1 MPTDPRELVLAELRK
16 QTELLGA
23 ILMALNERRTITPK
37 DGAAVA
43 NAIPDRLLEGQYG
56 DPIVKAKSPKDWMG
70 DDMTGKRFSECPP
83 AYLDLVADRCEYFI
97 TKNTDALK
105 GVTDDDEEAKL
116 RKDIKYG
123 TLDRDRAIGWAA
135 RLRSG
140 WQPPAS
146 TGGFSD
152 EQPGF

>member
-1 MPTDPRELVLAELRK
+1 MATDPRELVLTELRK
-16 QTELLGA
+16 QTALLGA
-23 ILMALNERRTITPK
+23 ILLALGERTSTATP
-37 DGAAVA
+37 
-43 NAIPDRLLEGQYG
+43 NAIPDRLLDGQYG

-97 TKNTDALK
+97 NKNTDALK
-105 GVTDDDEEAKL
+105 DVTDDEEEAKL

-135 RLRSG
+135 RLRAG
-140 WQPPAS
+140 WRPPAQA
-146 TGGFSD
+146 GGFSD
-152 EQPGF
+152 EPPGF